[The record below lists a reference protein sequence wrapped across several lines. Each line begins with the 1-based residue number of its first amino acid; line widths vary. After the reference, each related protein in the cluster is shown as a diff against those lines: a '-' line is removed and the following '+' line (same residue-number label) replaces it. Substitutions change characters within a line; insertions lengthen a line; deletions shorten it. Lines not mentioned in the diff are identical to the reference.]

1 MLHGY
6 LLDGAA
12 QSGDAGRLI
21 VAGNE
26 VIYFLA
32 MFFFFYLQE
41 LVNMIAYKCASLVG
55 LMLDIKL
62 L

>member
-32 MFFFFYLQE
+32 MFFFLPSRACE
-41 LVNMIAYKCASLVG
+41 HDCL
-55 LMLDIKL
+55 
-62 L
+62 